1 MSHVAVMTGEVVHY
15 LLYSGSRVVL
25 DATVGC
31 GGHSRAILAADPAV
45 RLVGVDTDA
54 EALSAAARELEPFG
68 SRARLIRTSY
78 TELPIISAVWGRLDG
93 ALLDLGLS
101 SLQLDSPERGF
112 SYSKDGPLDMRMSSD
127 GITAAAF
134 IGGMSEMA
142 LADILMR
149 FGEVTGASR
158 IARAIKAASSG
169 GRLDTTGDLKRAVE
183 AAVGGKPSP
192 ALLSKVFQAVR
203 IALNGEL
210 ENISAFVGSIL
221 SHVNPGARLVFVSY
235 HSLEDA
241 AVKCFFK
248 RESSDCVCPPRTP
261 VCVCGHRAVLEVLTR
276 RIVKPSESEVAV
288 NPRARSARLRA
299 ARVLGP
305 GIAN

>member
-1 MSHVAVMTGEVVHY
+1 MSHVAVMSGEVVHY

-25 DATVGC
+25 DGTVGC

-54 EALSAAARELEPFG
+54 EALSEAARELEPFG
-68 SRARLIRTSY
+68 SRVRLIKASY
-78 TELPIISAVWGRLDG
+78 TELPTISAVWGRLDG

-101 SLQLDSPERGF
+101 SLQLDAPERGF

-127 GITAAAF
+127 GLTAAAF

-142 LADILMR
+142 LADILRR

-158 IARAIKAASSG
+158 IARAIKAASSDA
-169 GRLDTTGDLKRAVE
+169 RLQTTGDLKRAVE
-183 AAVGGKPSP
+183 AALGAKPSP

-210 ENISAFVGSIL
+210 ESIGDFL
-221 SHVNPGARLVFVSY
+221 DTILAYVNPGARLVFIAY
-235 HSLEDA
+235 HSLEDS
-241 AVKCFFK
+241 AVKSFLK

-261 VCVCGHRAVLEVLTR
+261 VCVCGHRAALEILTR

-305 GIAN
+305 GSAN

>member
-1 MSHVAVMTGEVVHY
+1 MSHVAVMSGEVVHY
-15 LLYSGSRVVL
+15 LLYNGSRVVL
-25 DATVGC
+25 DGTVGC

-54 EALSAAARELEPFG
+54 EALSEAARELEPFG
-68 SRARLIRTSY
+68 SRVRLIKASY
-78 TELPIISAVWGRLDG
+78 TELPTISAVWGRLDG

-101 SLQLDSPERGF
+101 SLQLDAPERGF

-127 GITAAAF
+127 GLTAAAF

-142 LADILMR
+142 LADILRR

-158 IARAIKAASSG
+158 IARAIKAASSDA
-169 GRLDTTGDLKRAVE
+169 RLQTTGDLKRAVE
-183 AAVGGKPSP
+183 AALGAKPSP

-210 ENISAFVGSIL
+210 ESIGDFL
-221 SHVNPGARLVFVSY
+221 DTILAYVNPGARLVFIAY
-235 HSLEDA
+235 HSLEDS
-241 AVKCFFK
+241 AVKSFLK

-261 VCVCGHRAVLEVLTR
+261 VCVCGHRAALEILTR

-305 GIAN
+305 GSAN